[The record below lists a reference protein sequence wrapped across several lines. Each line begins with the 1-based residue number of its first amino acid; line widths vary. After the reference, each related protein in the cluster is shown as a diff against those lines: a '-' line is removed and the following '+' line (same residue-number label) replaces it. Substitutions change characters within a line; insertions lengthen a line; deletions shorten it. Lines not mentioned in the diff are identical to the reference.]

1 MGRYL
6 DIVRGKRGDGV
17 RYEIAE
23 DVIHAIYDGS
33 FKGACILPVSLSYR
47 HVLGESIWVCSND
60 QQARRKR
67 SNDTR
72 LVFTVN
78 EFKEIVLLGMQGM
91 DDLRSV
97 IQAKHTFGGVIVVA

>member
-6 DIVRGKRGDGV
+6 DIARGKRGTDA
-17 RYEIAE
+17 RYEMAE
-23 DVIHAIYDGS
+23 DVIHAIYNGS
-33 FKGACILPVSLSYR
+33 FKGACILPVSLPYR
-47 HVLGESIWVCSND
+47 PVFGESIWVCSND

-72 LVFTVN
+72 MVFTID
-78 EFKEIVLLGMQGM
+78 EFKEIVLLGIQGI